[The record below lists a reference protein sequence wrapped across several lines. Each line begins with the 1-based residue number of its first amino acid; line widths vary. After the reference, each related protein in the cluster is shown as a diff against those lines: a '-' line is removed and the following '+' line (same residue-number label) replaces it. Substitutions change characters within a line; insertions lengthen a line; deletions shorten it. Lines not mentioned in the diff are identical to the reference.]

1 VGCPTGPQLTAG
13 FVISG
18 DHTITDLKTRI
29 TEDVKTAMKAG
40 EKERVS
46 LLRMLTAELKQREVV
61 EQIVLTDAAV
71 IAAIEKMI
79 KQRKDAE
86 KQYRDGNRPELADK
100 EAAEIVLLMAY
111 LPAQLTDAELEAVL
125 VATIAET
132 GAAGPK
138 DMGKVMTAIKPKVA
152 GRTDMGALSAK
163 IKAKL
168 G

>member
-1 VGCPTGPQLTAG
+1 M
-13 FVISG
+13 
-18 DHTITDLKTRI
+18 TDLKTRI

-40 EKERVS
+40 EKDRVS

-71 IAAIEKMI
+71 IAAIEKML
-79 KQRKDAE
+79 KQRKDSESQFRAAG
-86 KQYRDGNRPELADK
+86 RTELADK
-100 EAAEIVLLMAY
+100 EAGEIALLMTY
-111 LPAQLTDAELEAVL
+111 LPAQLSEAELDSIL

-138 DMGKVMTAIKPKVA
+138 DMGKVMGAIKPKVA
-152 GRTDMGALSAK
+152 GKTDMGALSAK

-168 G
+168 GG

>member
-1 VGCPTGPQLTAG
+1 M
-13 FVISG
+13 
-18 DHTITDLKTRI
+18 TDLKTRI

-138 DMGKVMTAIKPKVA
+138 DMGKVMAAIKPKVA
-152 GRTDMGALSAK
+152 GQTDMGALSAK

>member
-1 VGCPTGPQLTAG
+1 M
-13 FVISG
+13 
-18 DHTITDLKTRI
+18 TDLKTRI

-40 EKERVS
+40 EKDRVS

-61 EQIVLTDAAV
+61 EQIELTDAAV
-71 IAAIEKMI
+71 ITAIEKML
-79 KQRKDAE
+79 KQRKDSEQQFRAAG
-86 KQYRDGNRPELADK
+86 RTELADK
-100 EAAEIVLLMAY
+100 EAGEITLLMTY
-111 LPAQLTDAELEAVL
+111 LPVQLTDAELDAIL

-138 DMGKVMTAIKPKVA
+138 DMGKVMGAIKPKVA
-152 GRTDMGALSAK
+152 GKTDMGALSAK